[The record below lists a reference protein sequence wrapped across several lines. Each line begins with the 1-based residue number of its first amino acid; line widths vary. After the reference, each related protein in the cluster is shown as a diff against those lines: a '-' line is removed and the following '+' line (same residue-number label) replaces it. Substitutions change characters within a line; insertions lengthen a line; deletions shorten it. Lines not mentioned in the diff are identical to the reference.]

1 MSRQRCQRFWNAKR
15 MYRTCRRHTWKENVW
30 PITQYVCRMFSS
42 FPCPTW
48 RYLEHSAKRWH
59 CTILW
64 QSLILF
70 QPSVPECQVSRHFV
84 SFCIE
89 HVDGWHKSVKILMK
103 ADRLPRAHFHS
114 SAWDLWGPE
123 GPNVRADDAWGVVH
137 DSYIFAS
144 GLGINPEVS
153 TIRTISESVTLRSS
167 LNTPAS
173 VCWSNYWGHQCGG
186 RMVLRHLNP
195 TCWGPWVADTWWI
208 LGGESANC
216 PIYVLDYGHC
226 SLPDLAAKG
235 NCLWRKQLL
244 YLHRD

>member
-1 MSRQRCQRFWNAKR
+1 MG
-15 MYRTCRRHTWKENVW
+15 
-30 PITQYVCRMFSS
+30 
-42 FPCPTW
+42 
-48 RYLEHSAKRWH
+48 
-59 CTILW
+59 
-64 QSLILF
+64 
-70 QPSVPECQVSRHFV
+70 FV
-84 SFCIE
+84 
-89 HVDGWHKSVKILMK
+89 
-103 ADRLPRAHFHS
+103 
-114 SAWDLWGPE
+114 GPE

-235 NCLWRKQLL
+235 NCLWRNSYCIFIVISSLDCPSPVRIGLAFHQGRDCRFRHGWVCGCTMDILILWKLGSQIQLKRSQSSRIFL
-244 YLHRD
+244 FCWRSLMMNVIFMMRRPLNQA